1 MATPARGQEYADS
14 QAQIVALALAE
25 LAAFWSSLD
34 LSKPTAAKA
43 AVAEF
48 MATLVDSYG
57 SLSSTIAA
65 DFYDELRE
73 AAAPGGRFVALVGSY
88 ANFDQIRGA
97 SDWAVQ
103 PLFPSIEPIFEAG
116 PDGEPVF
123 VGEREIAPDPTAA
136 LERLQGATQR
146 LVQDAGRQTI
156 VDNVE
161 RDPSSPGWARM
172 PIGET
177 CKFCRMLA
185 SRGAVYTSRDK
196 ALFKEEGGR
205 YHDWCDCEPVPVWS
219 DADLP
224 YDPQPYLDEYLADR
238 AGGKSAGGSK
248 SKAKAPSQP
257 GGFDSLTRDQIRRQ
271 IAITEALP
279 DSGWRTKQL
288 DRLRA
293 RLKQL

>member
-1 MATPARGQEYADS
+1 MATPARGQEYSES

-25 LAAFWSSLD
+25 LADFWLSLD

-43 AVAEF
+43 AIAGF
-48 MATLVDSYG
+48 MFTLIDTYG

-65 DFYDELRE
+65 DFYDELRDAVSPSSRF
-73 AAAPGGRFVALVGSY
+73 AALAGSY
-88 ANFDQIRGA
+88 ANLEQIRGS

-103 PLFPSIEPIFEAG
+103 PLFPSTEPIVEIGADGVEVVTGSREVPPNEA
-116 PDGEPVF
+116 
-123 VGEREIAPDPTAA
+123 AA

-161 RDPSSPGWARM
+161 RDPSGPGWARM
-172 PIGET
+172 PIGKT
-177 CKFCRMLA
+177 CQFCRMLA
-185 SRGAVYTSRDK
+185 SRGAVYTSRDR
-196 ALFKEEGGR
+196 ALFKEEGGK
-205 YHDWCDCEPVPVWS
+205 YHDWCDCEPVPVWT

-224 YDPQPYLDEYLADR
+224 YDPQPYLDEYLANR
-238 AGGKSAGGSK
+238 AGGKSASKSK
-248 SKAKAPSQP
+248 SKASAQP
-257 GGFDSLTRDQIRRQ
+257 GGFDSLTRDQIRSQ
-271 IAITEALP
+271 IKITEALP
-279 DSGWRTKQL
+279 ESGWRTKQL